1 MQIVASLAA
10 VLGMAAFAQAHMA
23 LTYPPPMRS
32 PKNKHTTDID
42 YDLTSPLNA
51 DGSNFPCKGTL
62 NLVGTPQGAAV
73 DDWAAG
79 SSQTL
84 SIDGSAWH
92 SGGSCQ
98 ASLSYDKGK
107 TWTVI
112 HSWLGSCPTGPSA
125 SSYDFKVPSD
135 APAGEAIFAWS
146 WFNEVGNREMYM
158 NCAVVNIKGNK
169 SKKRRGIPMSQR
181 PAMFVAN
188 VGNGCGTTE
197 GVDLELPD
205 PGEDVTRKDSK
216 FGPPVGN
223 CATGN
228 PAPGPAPGPAPEKP
242 SSSPGPAPE
251 KPSSSPA
258 AANPT
263 KVPTPTQPGGIFVT
277 VSDASTAR
285 PSASS
290 TSIATPTTIQIS
302 ISTPAGAPP
311 AGTPPAAAPPAG
323 TPPAGTPPAAAPPA
337 TTSSAPTAA
346 PTSGGNGGAFPAGAA
361 CDDLGSW
368 NCIGGK
374 EFQRCSSGNRW
385 SVAQQ
390 LAAGTS
396 CKPGV
401 AKVISFV

>member
-158 NCAVVNIKGNK
+158 NCAVINIKGNK

-242 SSSPGPAPE
+242 SSSP
-251 KPSSSPA
+251 A

-302 ISTPAGAPP
+302 ISTPAG
-311 AGTPPAAAPPAG
+311 APPAG

>member
-242 SSSPGPAPE
+242 SSSP
-251 KPSSSPA
+251 A

-290 TSIATPTTIQIS
+290 TSVATPTT
-302 ISTPAGAPP
+302 TPAGAPP

-346 PTSGGNGGAFPAGAA
+346 PTSGGNAGAFPAGAA

-374 EFQRCSSGNRW
+374 EFQRCGSGNRW

>member
-23 LTYPPPMRS
+23 MTNPPPMRS
-32 PKNKHTTDID
+32 PKNKHTTNID
-42 YDLTSPLNA
+42 YDMTSPLNS
-51 DGSNFPCKGTL
+51 DGSNFPCRGTL
-62 NLVGTPQGAAV
+62 GLVGTPQGAAV
-73 DDWAAG
+73 DDWDAG

-84 SIDGSAWH
+84 SIAGSAWH

-98 ASLSYDKGK
+98 ASLSYDKGQ
-107 TWTVI
+107 TWSVI

-135 APAGEAIFAWS
+135 APAGEVIFAWT
-146 WFNEVGNREMYM
+146 WFNQVGNREMYM
-158 NCAVVNIKGNK
+158 NCAVINIKANK

-205 PGEDVTRKDSK
+205 PGEDVTRKDSH
-216 FGPPVGN
+216 FGPPVGK

-228 PAPGPAPGPAPEKP
+228 PGPGPTPGPGPEKP
-242 SSSPGPAPE
+242 SSS
-251 KPSSSPA
+251 SA

-263 KVPTPTQPGGIFVT
+263 QVPTPTQPGGIFIT
-277 VSDASTAR
+277 VSDASTATS
-285 PSASS
+285 SAAS
-290 TSIATPTTIQIS
+290 TSIAAPTTIQIS
-302 ISTPAGAPP
+302 TSTPAGAPP

-337 TTSSAPTAA
+337 ATTSSAPTAA
-346 PTSGGNGGAFPAGAA
+346 PTSGGDGGAFPAGSA

-374 EFQRCSSGNRW
+374 EFQRCASGNKW

-390 LAAGTS
+390 LSAGRS

-401 AKVISFV
+401 SKVISFV

>member
-1 MQIVASLAA
+1 MQLVASLAA

-23 LTYPPPMRS
+23 LTRPFPLGS

-42 YDLTSPLNA
+42 YDMTSPLKS
-51 DGSNFPCKGTL
+51 DGSNFPCRGKL

-73 DDWAAG
+73 DEWVAG

-84 SIDGSAWH
+84 SIAGSAWH

-98 ASLSYDKGK
+98 ASLSYDKGQ

-112 HSWLGSCPTGPSA
+112 HSWIGSCPTGPGP

-158 NCAVVNIKGNK
+158 NCAIINIKANK
-169 SKKRRGIPMSQR
+169 STKHRGVAMSQR

-197 GVDLELPD
+197 GVDLEFPD
-205 PGEDVTRKDSK
+205 PGEDVTRKGSK
-216 FGPPVGN
+216 FGPPVGK

-228 PAPGPAPGPAPEKP
+228 PGPGPAPGNP
-242 SSSPGPAPE
+242 SSS
-251 KPSSSPA
+251 SA

-263 KVPTPTQPGGIFVT
+263 QVPTPTQPGGIFVT
-277 VSDASTAR
+277 VSGASTTTS
-285 PSASS
+285 SAAS
-290 TSIATPTTIQIS
+290 TSIAAPTTI
-302 ISTPAGAPP
+302 G
-311 AGTPPAAAPPAG
+311 APPAG
-323 TPPAGTPPAAAPPA
+323 TPPAGTPPAGTPPA
-337 TTSSAPTAA
+337 GTPTAA
-346 PTSGGNGGAFPAGAA
+346 PTSGGNAGAFPAGAA

-374 EFQRCSSGNRW
+374 EFQRCASGNRW

-390 LAAGTS
+390 LASGTS

-401 AKVISFV
+401 SKVISFV

>member
-23 LTYPPPMRS
+23 LIHPPPMRS
-32 PKNKHTTDID
+32 PKNKHTTNID
-42 YDLTSPLNA
+42 YDMTSPLNS
-51 DGSNFPCKGTL
+51 DGSNFPCRGTL

-73 DDWAAG
+73 DDWDAG

-98 ASLSYDKGK
+98 ASLSYDKGQ
-107 TWTVI
+107 TWIVI
-112 HSWLGSCPTGPSA
+112 HSWLGSCPTGPGA

-135 APAGEAIFAWS
+135 APAGEAIFAWT
-146 WFNEVGNREMYM
+146 WFNQVGNREMYM
-158 NCAVVNIKGNK
+158 NCAVINIKANK

-188 VGNGCGTTE
+188 VANGCSTTE

-216 FGPPVGN
+216 FGPPVGK

-228 PAPGPAPGPAPEKP
+228 PGPGPAPGPAPEKP
-242 SSSPGPAPE
+242 SSS
-251 KPSSSPA
+251 SA

-263 KVPTPTQPGGIFVT
+263 QVPTPTQPGGIFIT
-277 VSDASTAR
+277 VSDASTATSS
-285 PSASS
+285 SAS
-290 TSIATPTTIQIS
+290 TSIAAPTTIQIS

-323 TPPAGTPPAAAPPA
+323 APPAGTPPAGTPPAGTPPA
-337 TTSSAPTAA
+337 GTP
-346 PTSGGNGGAFPAGAA
+346 PAGTPP
-361 CDDLGSW
+361 
-368 NCIGGK
+368 
-374 EFQRCSSGNRW
+374 
-385 SVAQQ
+385 
-390 LAAGTS
+390 AGT
-396 CKPGV
+396 PPAGTPP
-401 AKVISFV
+401 

>member
-62 NLVGTPQGAAV
+62 NLVGPPQGAAV

-228 PAPGPAPGPAPEKP
+228 PAPPP
-242 SSSPGPAPE
+242 
-251 KPSSSPA
+251 